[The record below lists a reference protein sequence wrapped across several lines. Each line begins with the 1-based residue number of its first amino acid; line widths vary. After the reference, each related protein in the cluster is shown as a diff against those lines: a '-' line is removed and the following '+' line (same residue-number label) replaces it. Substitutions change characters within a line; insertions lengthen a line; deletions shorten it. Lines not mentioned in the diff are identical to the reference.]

1 MRKLLWIAIGFCIGC
16 GIAAYI
22 FTDITLL
29 LLMVA
34 AGVAGGILLHLQ
46 KKKTALVL
54 FGCGVSLLWSFIYCE
69 NYLSP
74 LRKLDGQVESLQVTV
89 ADYSDT
95 TRAEGEVRISGRTY
109 SISLILE
116 KKMTLRPGDVLEGSF
131 LLTVTAPGGSGEGS
145 HYQGKGIYLLAYGQE
160 DVTLHPG
167 TSRSLSYLP
176 ARLRQKL
183 LSVLDKTFPADTR
196 GFARAL
202 LLGDTE
208 KLTYEQDIAFQVS
221 GIRHVVAVSGL
232 HVSILFALIYLFAG
246 KQKHLTA
253 ILGIPALFLFAAV
266 AGFTPSII
274 RACVM
279 QSLMILA
286 MLVRREYDPPSAL
299 SFAVLVIL
307 FINPL
312 AVASVSFQLSVG
324 CIAGIFLFSG
334 RMQRR
339 FHKYTVGSSLKKRLC
354 RFCLSSLSVTA
365 STMLVTTP
373 LCAYYF
379 GCVSVVSVLTNML
392 TLFVISFIFYGI
404 MAAAALSVLYLP
416 LGQGI
421 GLVVSV
427 PIRYVLFTA
436 QNLSE
441 IPFAAVYTSSPYI
454 VLWLVFCYGLFF
466 LFWQTGR
473 KHPAGFV
480 TSAAGMLILC
490 ITFTCMEPRL
500 DNYRLTVLDVGQ
512 GQCVLLQ
519 SKGRTYMVDCGG
531 TSDKIAANVAATHLH
546 SQGIFRIDGIILT
559 HYDKDHV
566 GGLTYFLERIAADT
580 VYLPNV
586 DDCPLTLPP
595 GQATEKVEA
604 VTEILCGRAK
614 LTMIPGRNGEVDNET
629 STCIL
634 FQAENCDILI
644 TGDRATAGEAYLLEQ
659 YDLPDLEVLVAG
671 HHGSNSSTKD
681 QLLDKTKPE
690 IVAISVGE
698 DNHYD
703 HPGIFTLL
711 RLQVRSCRILRTDLH
726 GTILIRG

>member
-16 GIAAYI
+16 GVAAYL
-22 FTDITLL
+22 FTDATLL
-29 LLMVA
+29 FIMAA
-34 AGVAGGILLHLQ
+34 AGIAGGVLLCFQ

-54 FGCGVSLLWSFIYCE
+54 FGCAASLLWSFIYCE

-74 LRKLDGQVESLQVTV
+74 LRQLDGQVESLRVIAT
-89 ADYSDT
+89 DYGDS

-116 KKMTLRPGDVLEGSF
+116 EKMTLRPGDVLEGSF

-167 TSRSLSYLP
+167 TSHSLSHLP
-176 ARLRQKL
+176 ARLRQKF

-232 HVSILFALIYLFAG
+232 HVSILFALIYLLVG
-246 KQKHLTA
+246 KQKYLTA
-253 ILGIPALFLFAAV
+253 LLGFPALFLFAAV

-334 RMQRR
+334 RIQRR
-339 FHKYTVGSSLKKRLC
+339 FHKYTVGSSIKKRLC
-354 RFCLSSLSVTA
+354 RFCLSSISITVG
-365 STMLVTTP
+365 TMLVTTP

-379 GCVSVVSVLTNML
+379 GCVSLVSIFTNML
-392 TLFVISFIFYGI
+392 TLCVITFIFYGI
-404 MAAAALSVLYLP
+404 MAATVLSFLFLP
-416 LGQGI
+416 LGQWT
-421 GLVVSV
+421 GLVVSI

-436 QNLSE
+436 KAISK

-466 LFWQTGR
+466 LFWQTGK
-473 KHPAGFV
+473 KHPAGYV
-480 TSAAGMLILC
+480 ASVAGMLLLC
-490 ITFTCMEPRL
+490 VTLTFLEPRL

-531 TSDKIAANVAATHLH
+531 SSDKIAANVAATHLH

-566 GGLTYFLERIAADT
+566 GGLTYFLERVAADT

-586 DDCPLTLPP
+586 DDCPLALPS
-595 GQATEKVEA
+595 GQITEKVEA
-604 VTEILCGRAK
+604 LKEILFGKAK
-614 LTMIPGRNGEVDNET
+614 LTMIPGRTGEVDNET

-634 FQAENCDILI
+634 FQAEKCDILI

-659 YDLPDLEVLVAG
+659 YDVPDLEILVAG
-671 HHGSNSSTKD
+671 HHGANTSTKD
-681 QLLDKTKPE
+681 ELLDRTSPE

-698 DNHYD
+698 NNRYD
-703 HPGIFTLL
+703 HPGILTLL
-711 RLQVRSCRILRTDLH
+711 RLQARGCRILRTDLH